1 MQRAFADDTE
11 RRAFAE
17 RLEAMLRE
25 GEAEAALALVRQ
37 GLEAIADHGLPIVDI
52 ALTTDPDTLVLTGW
66 DDVGKAIAREDSRGK
81 AITAIG
87 IDVSWPG
94 HIGLQPDANGH
105 MAPHIETNL
114 YADLGD
120 VAFSTAT
127 RAEIL
132 EGYSGSGS
140 TWQGCFV
147 DIDDLIGIEGLS
159 ALYGLVADAAG
170 DRDSDDAAGDAYV
183 LAACTSAVL
192 LHIAVKRAIVAGA
205 LPRPMAVLVGSNED
219 FPFFDAPVVSVDEA
233 RALMPA
239 RPATPPAPPPITTQD
254 GVSGHALRSRL
265 GTSDRKTDP
274 PDDPSATKGFFGKLF
289 GR

>member
-11 RRAFAE
+11 RRAFTQ

-25 GEAEAALALVRQ
+25 GEPEAALALVRQ
-37 GLEAIADHGLPIVDI
+37 GLEAIADNGLPIVNI
-52 ALTTDPDTLVLTGW
+52 ALATDPDALVLTGW
-66 DDVGKAIAREDSRGK
+66 DDVRQAIAREDARGK
-81 AITAIG
+81 AITALG
-87 IDVSWPG
+87 IDFSWPG
-94 HIGLQPDANGH
+94 HVGLQPDANGH

-114 YADLGD
+114 YADLSD
-120 VAFSTAT
+120 LAFSAAR
-127 RAEIL
+127 RADIL

-140 TWQGCFV
+140 TWQGRFV

-159 ALYGLVADAAG
+159 ALYGPVADEAG
-170 DRDSDDAAGDAYV
+170 NRDSDDAAGDAYV
-183 LAACTSAVL
+183 LAACTSAIL

-233 RALMPA
+233 RALMPD
-239 RPATPPAPPPITTQD
+239 RPAPPPAPPSIAAQD
-254 GVSGHALRSRL
+254 GVSGRALRSRL
-265 GTSDRKTDP
+265 ESSDEATDP
-274 PDDPSATKGFFGKLF
+274 AEDPPAQKGFFGKLF

>member
-11 RRAFAE
+11 RRNFAQ

-25 GEAEAALALVRQ
+25 GEPEAALALVRQ
-37 GLEAIADHGLPIVDI
+37 GLEAIADNGLPIVDI
-52 ALTTDPDTLVLTGW
+52 ALATDPDALVLTGW
-66 DDVGKAIAREDSRGK
+66 DEVRQAIAREDARGK
-81 AITAIG
+81 PITALG
-87 IDVSWPG
+87 IDFSWPG

-114 YADLGD
+114 YADLSD
-120 VAFSTAT
+120 VAFSAAS
-127 RAEIL
+127 RAEML
-132 EGYSGSGS
+132 EGYSGFGS
-140 TWQGCFV
+140 KWQGCFV

-159 ALYGLVADAAG
+159 ALYGPVADEAG
-170 DRDSDDAAGDAYV
+170 NRDSDDAAGDAYV
-183 LAACTSAVL
+183 LAACTSAIL

-233 RALMPA
+233 RALMPD
-239 RPATPPAPPPITTQD
+239 RPATPPAPPSTTTQD
-254 GVSGHALRSRL
+254 GVSGRALRSRL
-265 GTSDRKTDP
+265 GTSDDETDP
-274 PDDPSATKGFFGKLF
+274 PDDPRPTKGFFGKLF